1 MDIAL
6 EIKFLRN
13 LEAQVVTMIE
23 PAPRQLERAL
33 SAYGI
38 DAVEIQPLAEGLI
51 NRTWHV
57 RDRAGEKRILQAVNA
72 MFPPE
77 VHQDIDRVTRHL
89 EKSGLRA
96 PRLLPTREGA
106 LFHREGNQLWRVFNY
121 LEGRVCCRLE
131 ALELAGAAGLMLGRA
146 QAALQTF
153 DGALLAPW
161 RGGHDVARHL
171 RHLEN
176 TLNNRQNHKR
186 HALLKPLGETILAEG
201 RQLPNLPAA
210 PQRLVHGDPKIS
222 NFIFSWD
229 GLRVEGI
236 VDFDTLSRMLACLET
251 GDALRSW
258 CNPAG
263 EDAPDGQFS
272 TSHCRAALEGYA
284 VHASGFL
291 TEPEWRG
298 IPPAALTIAVE
309 LAARFCADALNEDF
323 FSWNADEFDSHSEH
337 SEVRARGQLSVAR
350 AIQAQY
356 AEISAMTEEI
366 FGN

>member
-1 MDIAL
+1 
-6 EIKFLRN
+6 
-13 LEAQVVTMIE
+13 MIE
-23 PAPRQLERAL
+23 PAPGQLERAL
-33 SAYGI
+33 SAYGV

-51 NRTWHV
+51 NRTWRV
-57 RDRAGEKRILQAVNA
+57 RDSAGETRILQAVNA

-89 EKSGLRA
+89 EKSGLRV
-96 PRLLPTREGA
+96 PRLLPTRAGA
-106 LFHREGNQLWRVFNY
+106 LFHQEGKQLWRVFNY
-121 LEGRVCCRLE
+121 LEGRVHRRLE
-131 ALELAGAAGLMLGRA
+131 APGLAGAAGLMLGRA

-153 DGALLAPW
+153 DGALAAPW
-161 RGGHDVARHL
+161 PGGHDIARHL
-171 RHLEN
+171 RRLEN
-176 TLNNRQNHKR
+176 TLNNQQDHKR
-186 HALLKPLGETILAEG
+186 HAILKPLGETILAQG

-222 NFIFSWD
+222 NFIFSQD
-229 GLRVEGI
+229 GVRVEGI
-236 VDFDTLSRMLACLET
+236 VDFDTLSRMPACLET

-258 CNPAG
+258 CNPVG
-263 EDAPDGQFS
+263 EDAPDGHFS
-272 TSHCRAALEGYA
+272 TSHCRAAMEGCA
-284 VHASGFL
+284 VHSGGFL

-298 IPPAALTIAVE
+298 IPPATLTIAVE

-323 FSWNADEFDSHSEH
+323 FSWNADEFGSHSEH

-350 AIQAQY
+350 AIRAQY